1 MKIKTLSLILI
12 ILLIPVTLSASVEK
26 EPSTTATVRF
36 ELAPVNNV
44 GYSTKPVASLTDE
57 VKEPENGEVILDVSS
72 DGLEMANLSDLY
84 AYWKINL
91 NRSSS
96 LKLTLRIQEDMV
108 NDIGAVI
115 PMSVQIAG
123 DETITGKDSEYSLYE
138 GLASNPVYGSVLLK
152 ISCPVDAETLA
163 GEYKGK
169 ILLTLLEV

>member
-12 ILLIPVTLSASVEK
+12 ILLIPVILSASEEK
-26 EPSTTATVRF
+26 SSTATVRF
-36 ELAPVNNV
+36 VLASVSNV

-57 VKEPENGEVILDVSS
+57 VKEPENGEVILDVTS
-72 DGLEMANLSDLY
+72 DGLETANLSDLY

-108 NDIGAVI
+108 NDTGSVI

-152 ISCPVDAETLA
+152 ISCPVDAETRA

>member
-12 ILLIPVTLSASVEK
+12 ILLIPVTLSASKEK
-26 EPSTTATVRF
+26 GSSTATVRF
-36 ELAPVNNV
+36 VLASVSNV

-57 VKEPENGEVILDVSS
+57 VRDPENGEVFLDVTS

-108 NDIGAVI
+108 NDTGTVI

-152 ISCPVDAETLA
+152 ISCPVDAETRA

-169 ILLTLLEV
+169 ILLTLLDV